1 MLPVLLEVKDGNV
14 QVISAHILQE
24 VVIRNIDRGD
34 KPFSSEEI
42 DHIILAHTCTIDND
56 ITIPPGDLTPTF
68 TDDYP
73 YETISTVVDVEI
85 QKLHEKA
92 VVPPQRM
99 TEGSVGYDLCAVG
112 YTRILPGCT
121 QAIPVGF
128 AIAIP
133 CDYEGQI
140 RTRSG
145 MALKHSVHVLNSPGT
160 IDSDY
165 RGEVKVLL
173 HNAGAEDFNVY
184 EGDRVAQLLIKYAPP
199 ILFKVVDKLSET
211 NRGEGGFGHTGK

>member
-1 MLPVLLEVKDGNV
+1 MRKNNMLPVLLEVKDGNV

-85 QKLHEKA
+85 QKLHEKGQPLA
-92 VVPPQRM
+92 VKIDGCVDWNCF
-99 TEGSVGYDLCAVG
+99 GSV
-112 YTRILPGCT
+112 
-121 QAIPVGF
+121 AI
-128 AIAIP
+128 
-133 CDYEGQI
+133 
-140 RTRSG
+140 S
-145 MALKHSVHVLNSPGT
+145 
-160 IDSDY
+160 
-165 RGEVKVLL
+165 
-173 HNAGAEDFNVY
+173 
-184 EGDRVAQLLIKYAPP
+184 
-199 ILFKVVDKLSET
+199 
-211 NRGEGGFGHTGK
+211 